1 MLNKLFSKI
10 ESMFL
15 KPEDK
20 AVKTQQ
26 ADSTADHD
34 HIQKH
39 NEDLKNK
46 VEKLYHIFRPLA
58 VIEDQLDQ
66 NVVLFILDGENP
78 EILLKL
84 QQYPNEKALLLL
96 EKPGTYSWYWPQN
109 NQSLDKKEN
118 KLAEA
123 ALKLRRRYYGEI
135 FEELEFEQIIR
146 FAKVLEA
153 ATQQKNFTNI
163 YEKVPAW
170 FIYLT
175 VDTFITAFDSHHFSE
190 ADPNKLLKQNWTQQK
205 LFDLLE
211 SDQQGL
217 GDELLPYLFE
227 RQNIDSYHSSKLDKI
242 LLLKDTQ
249 DFISARL
256 DQLRKLIPT
265 LSIIGQENF
274 LDYIAKQTTLIKQIP
289 DLIVKLSVGK
299 SKTIRTKATSLL
311 TNLNPED
318 SQKYLNQNLL
328 EGSSQERGFSA
339 DLLARL
345 GADNLTVLEQAFAQ
359 EKQKTVQQILQ
370 MAIQRLR
377 SVDTAQL
384 QQDFEAPTFQPFVEQ
399 KIPASF
405 TEVILENY
413 QEILAKAEQNAADE
427 IEENKTASYKR
438 TWAQDHLKQLK
449 KINHQTLTSIV
460 DQLNGDASFKNVHQ
474 VENIITH
481 KNKYKKYPEFSI
493 NHAMRIIAIR
503 NRNWIY
509 WPNLFEMLK
518 PEEYANY
525 ELRHIVQALDAA
537 KFNNPKRRVAQ
548 GILAGSSYYQSL
560 QDHIYEKDKIWP
572 FFAEN
577 QEYLTEALGLSP
589 SLEKNEYQSFNPSD
603 AIFVLKCFPSL
614 PVQFIPRLLEFALG
628 ENKRLR
634 YEAQETLQHLP
645 DIHQRAIEALD
656 SGKQDIRI
664 TAIEWL
670 ARLQNQ
676 DAVKPLNAL
685 LKKEKKEIVRAAL
698 LTALEKLGQDISAY
712 LKPEVLLKEAEDGL
726 KGKLSSSFT
735 WFDFD
740 TLPKVK
746 WQNGKE
752 VDPRIIKWWVILA
765 EKLKEPRAN
774 ALLQRYSG
782 LLDQKDQVQLA
793 NHLLHSFIHQ
803 DTLQT
808 PLDEA
813 TQYATT
819 EAPGRLSS
827 YRDSYKRYGEKYPEY
842 YAKYGTITLEEVI
855 EEIKRERLGLYLGS
869 AIKSKGMLSLTA
881 NAQGSF
887 AVKQLQNYMKQH
899 YPRRSQIEAMISALS
914 ISNDPLII
922 QLLLSLS
929 RRYRTASVQTLA
941 NTLVAEIAERNQWTS
956 DELADRTIPTAGLDE
971 NAVLQLQYGSRNFSA
986 IVDEKDKFI
995 LKNEEGKEVKAL
1007 PAARQ
1012 NDDESLIKEAKA
1024 LFSTSK
1030 KEFKQVIDMQTGRLY
1045 EAMCSERQWN
1055 VAEWQEYIFAHPI
1068 MRRLIQKLIWL
1079 EIKTNGEKISFRPS
1093 DDGALLNL
1101 DDDEVELSTDSK
1113 IQISHAVLVG
1123 EKEAKDW
1130 IAHFKD
1136 YKVKFLFEQM
1146 THHLPK
1152 LEDDNVTE
1160 IKDHNGWLTDTF
1172 TLRGVVT
1179 KLGYQRASI
1188 EDGGSFDRYTKPY
1201 KQLGIDVEITF
1212 SGSYVP
1218 EENIPAVLYELT
1230 FSKKASRSWN
1240 NNELPL
1246 KQIPPI
1252 LLAESYADYLKVA
1265 ASTSGFD
1272 PEWEKKTPW

>member
-1 MLNKLFSKI
+1 
-10 ESMFL
+10 MFL

-26 ADSTADHD
+26 ANSTADHD

-46 VEKLYHIFRPLA
+46 VEKLYHIFQPLA

-84 QQYPNEKALLLL
+84 QQYPHEKALLLL
-96 EKPGTYSWYWPQN
+96 GKPGTYSWYWPQN

-175 VDTFITAFDSHHFSE
+175 VDTFITAFDSQHFSE

-256 DQLRKLIPT
+256 DQLRTLIPT

-274 LDYIAKQTTLIKQIP
+274 LDYIAKQTALIKQIP

-359 EKQKTVQQILQ
+359 EKQKSVQQILQ

-525 ELRHIVQALDAA
+525 ELRHIVQALAAA
-537 KFNNPKRRVAQ
+537 KFNDPKRRVAQ

-752 VDPRIIKWWVILA
+752 VDPRIVKWWVILA

-774 ALLQRYSG
+774 ALLQRYSD

-793 NHLLHSFIHQ
+793 NHLLHSFI
-803 DTLQT
+803 LFNFI
-808 PLDEA
+808 
-813 TQYATT
+813 
-819 EAPGRLSS
+819 GRILF
-827 YRDSYKRYGEKYPEY
+827 
-842 YAKYGTITLEEVI
+842 
-855 EEIKRERLGLYLGS
+855 
-869 AIKSKGMLSLTA
+869 
-881 NAQGSF
+881 SF
-887 AVKQLQNYMKQH
+887 SQNF
-899 YPRRSQIEAMISALS
+899 
-914 ISNDPLII
+914 LII
-922 QLLLSLS
+922 
-929 RRYRTASVQTLA
+929 
-941 NTLVAEIAERNQWTS
+941 
-956 DELADRTIPTAGLDE
+956 
-971 NAVLQLQYGSRNFSA
+971 F
-986 IVDEKDKFI
+986 
-995 LKNEEGKEVKAL
+995 
-1007 PAARQ
+1007 
-1012 NDDESLIKEAKA
+1012 
-1024 LFSTSK
+1024 
-1030 KEFKQVIDMQTGRLY
+1030 
-1045 EAMCSERQWN
+1045 
-1055 VAEWQEYIFAHPI
+1055 
-1068 MRRLIQKLIWL
+1068 
-1079 EIKTNGEKISFRPS
+1079 
-1093 DDGALLNL
+1093 
-1101 DDDEVELSTDSK
+1101 
-1113 IQISHAVLVG
+1113 
-1123 EKEAKDW
+1123 
-1130 IAHFKD
+1130 
-1136 YKVKFLFEQM
+1136 
-1146 THHLPK
+1146 
-1152 LEDDNVTE
+1152 
-1160 IKDHNGWLTDTF
+1160 
-1172 TLRGVVT
+1172 
-1179 KLGYQRASI
+1179 
-1188 EDGGSFDRYTKPY
+1188 
-1201 KQLGIDVEITF
+1201 
-1212 SGSYVP
+1212 
-1218 EENIPAVLYELT
+1218 
-1230 FSKKASRSWN
+1230 
-1240 NNELPL
+1240 
-1246 KQIPPI
+1246 
-1252 LLAESYADYLKVA
+1252 
-1265 ASTSGFD
+1265 
-1272 PEWEKKTPW
+1272 

>member
-1 MLNKLFSKI
+1 
-10 ESMFL
+10 MFL

-46 VEKLYHIFRPLA
+46 VEKLYHIFQPLA
-58 VIEDQLDQ
+58 VVEDQLDQ

-175 VDTFITAFDSHHFSE
+175 VDTFITTFDSHHFSE

-274 LDYIAKQTTLIKQIP
+274 LDYIAKQTALIKQIP

-345 GADNLTVLEQAFAQ
+345 GADNLVVLEQAFAQ
-359 EKQKTVQQILQ
+359 EKQKSVQQILQ

-384 QQDFEAPTFQPFVEQ
+384 QQDFEAPAFQPFVEQ

-460 DQLNGDASFKNVHQ
+460 DQLNGDASFKNGPVCRSH
-474 VENIITH
+474 H
-481 KNKYKKYPEFSI
+481 PE
-493 NHAMRIIAIR
+493 
-503 NRNWIY
+503 
-509 WPNLFEMLK
+509 
-518 PEEYANY
+518 
-525 ELRHIVQALDAA
+525 
-537 KFNNPKRRVAQ
+537 
-548 GILAGSSYYQSL
+548 
-560 QDHIYEKDKIWP
+560 
-572 FFAEN
+572 
-577 QEYLTEALGLSP
+577 
-589 SLEKNEYQSFNPSD
+589 
-603 AIFVLKCFPSL
+603 
-614 PVQFIPRLLEFALG
+614 
-628 ENKRLR
+628 
-634 YEAQETLQHLP
+634 
-645 DIHQRAIEALD
+645 
-656 SGKQDIRI
+656 
-664 TAIEWL
+664 
-670 ARLQNQ
+670 
-676 DAVKPLNAL
+676 
-685 LKKEKKEIVRAAL
+685 
-698 LTALEKLGQDISAY
+698 
-712 LKPEVLLKEAEDGL
+712 
-726 KGKLSSSFT
+726 
-735 WFDFD
+735 
-740 TLPKVK
+740 
-746 WQNGKE
+746 
-752 VDPRIIKWWVILA
+752 
-765 EKLKEPRAN
+765 
-774 ALLQRYSG
+774 
-782 LLDQKDQVQLA
+782 
-793 NHLLHSFIHQ
+793 
-803 DTLQT
+803 
-808 PLDEA
+808 
-813 TQYATT
+813 
-819 EAPGRLSS
+819 
-827 YRDSYKRYGEKYPEY
+827 
-842 YAKYGTITLEEVI
+842 
-855 EEIKRERLGLYLGS
+855 
-869 AIKSKGMLSLTA
+869 
-881 NAQGSF
+881 
-887 AVKQLQNYMKQH
+887 
-899 YPRRSQIEAMISALS
+899 
-914 ISNDPLII
+914 
-922 QLLLSLS
+922 
-929 RRYRTASVQTLA
+929 
-941 NTLVAEIAERNQWTS
+941 
-956 DELADRTIPTAGLDE
+956 
-971 NAVLQLQYGSRNFSA
+971 
-986 IVDEKDKFI
+986 
-995 LKNEEGKEVKAL
+995 
-1007 PAARQ
+1007 
-1012 NDDESLIKEAKA
+1012 
-1024 LFSTSK
+1024 
-1030 KEFKQVIDMQTGRLY
+1030 
-1045 EAMCSERQWN
+1045 
-1055 VAEWQEYIFAHPI
+1055 
-1068 MRRLIQKLIWL
+1068 
-1079 EIKTNGEKISFRPS
+1079 
-1093 DDGALLNL
+1093 
-1101 DDDEVELSTDSK
+1101 
-1113 IQISHAVLVG
+1113 
-1123 EKEAKDW
+1123 
-1130 IAHFKD
+1130 
-1136 YKVKFLFEQM
+1136 
-1146 THHLPK
+1146 
-1152 LEDDNVTE
+1152 
-1160 IKDHNGWLTDTF
+1160 
-1172 TLRGVVT
+1172 RG
-1179 KLGYQRASI
+1179 
-1188 EDGGSFDRYTKPY
+1188 
-1201 KQLGIDVEITF
+1201 
-1212 SGSYVP
+1212 
-1218 EENIPAVLYELT
+1218 
-1230 FSKKASRSWN
+1230 
-1240 NNELPL
+1240 
-1246 KQIPPI
+1246 
-1252 LLAESYADYLKVA
+1252 
-1265 ASTSGFD
+1265 
-1272 PEWEKKTPW
+1272 